1 MNIRHLML
9 VADIMTNDG
18 TIESI
23 GRHGISGNKNSV
35 LARAAFE
42 VTVNHLLDAAIH
54 GESDDLDG
62 VIENV
67 IVGKPVRLG
76 TGDVDL
82 RMGATQTS
90 D

>member
-1 MNIRHLML
+1 
-9 VADIMTNDG
+9 MTNRG

-23 GRHGISGNKNSV
+23 GRHGISGSKESV

-54 GESDDLDG
+54 GERDRLDG

-67 IVGKPVRLG
+67 IVGKPVAIG

-82 RMGATQTS
+82 RMGSFSAGQQPS
-90 D
+90 DD

>member
-1 MNIRHLML
+1 
-9 VADIMTNDG
+9 MTNNG
-18 TIESI
+18 EIESI
-23 GRHGISGNKNSV
+23 GRHGISGSKESV

-54 GESDDLDG
+54 GEEDDLDG

-67 IVGKPVRLG
+67 IVGKPVAIG
-76 TGDVDL
+76 TGDVKL
-82 RMGATQTS
+82 RMRSLESGEGQATDGGRPS

>member
-1 MNIRHLML
+1 
-9 VADIMTNDG
+9 MTNRG

-23 GRHGISGNKNSV
+23 GRHGISGSKESV

-54 GESDDLDG
+54 GEEDDLNG

-67 IVGKPVRLG
+67 IVGKPVAIG

-82 RMGATQTS
+82 RMGSLMSSNADTDAES
-90 D
+90 AGD